1 MKDLEK
7 NDKKVIL
14 CEIILKNDSK
24 TDGYLNLFSRRL
36 PSSLELEEERLNY
49 LFFYIGN
56 KESFLNAFQ
65 LYFNKNKFFNLTGFN
80 KKTSK
85 LIAFKETNRKL
96 MKRFY
101 LIEKAKD
108 SQIFGNLF
116 FFLHFFYWFL
126 IFYFKRYF
134 NW

>member
-14 CEIILKNDSK
+14 CEILNNNSK

-36 PSSLELEEERLNY
+36 PANLELEEERLNY

-65 LYFNKNKFFNLTGFN
+65 LYFNKNKFFNLTGSN
-80 KKTSK
+80 KRTSE
-85 LIAFKETNRKL
+85 LISFKETNRKL

-116 FFLHFFYWFL
+116 VFLHFFTGF
-126 IFYFKRYF
+126 
-134 NW
+134 